1 MKFEKHNLYK
11 PQFTTNTYNEQITT
25 YHFEKEIEGFI
36 AFSARMPND
45 TSDWKMT
52 HCGYTFITRFPL
64 EKDDVIDEKY
74 IVQYVSASRGYSYA
88 YLLESDNNGNIRPQ
102 QHF

>member
-36 AFSARMPND
+36 AFSARMPYAS
-45 TSDWKMT
+45 SDQNIAN
-52 HCGYTFITRFPL
+52 CAYTFITRFPL
-64 EKDDVIDEKY
+64 TKGDVIDEKY
-74 IVQYVSASRGYSYA
+74 IVQYVSVSRGYSYS
-88 YLLESDNNGNIRPQ
+88 YLLEINNNGII
-102 QHF
+102 